1 VPLPSRGGGLT
12 AEQVGDHLD
21 ERDLIGP
28 ETARM
33 DMPEALIA
41 AYVELWNRHDLTGL
55 DRMYETPTTTL
66 RADGSMHVLP
76 TDAAVRTFYD
86 GALRAYEAEGYS
98 TCAILDVSTI
108 PAGRHAAVLQGTWAM
123 YRLDGSEIRRWRQTY
138 SLVRRPDGWRIFAS
152 IVHAPD

>member
-1 VPLPSRGGGLT
+1 MDT
-12 AEQVGDHLD
+12 
-21 ERDLIGP
+21 P
-28 ETARM
+28 ET
-33 DMPEALIA
+33 LIA
-41 AYVELWNRHDLTGL
+41 AYVELWNRHELTGL

-66 RADGSMHVLP
+66 RADGSMQVLP
-76 TDAAVRTFYD
+76 SDAAVRTFYE

-108 PAGRHAAVLQGTWAM
+108 PAGRHAAVLHGTWAM
-123 YRLDGSEIRRWRQTY
+123 FRSDGSEIRRWRQTY